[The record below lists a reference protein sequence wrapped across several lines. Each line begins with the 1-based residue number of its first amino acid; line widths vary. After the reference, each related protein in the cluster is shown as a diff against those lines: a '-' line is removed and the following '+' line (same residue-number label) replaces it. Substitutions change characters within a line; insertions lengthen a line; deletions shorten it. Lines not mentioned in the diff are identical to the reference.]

1 MEKQSAVSPA
11 LSDVGYSL
19 GILKAL
25 GDSLVC
31 IGKAGPA
38 LALLDD
44 TVANLGH
51 LIIDMVDQVGA
62 ALGVMEA

>member
-1 MEKQSAVSPA
+1 MKPA
-11 LSDVGYSL
+11 PSLKTPCDVGYSL

-38 LALLDD
+38 VALLDD

-51 LIIDMVDQVGA
+51 LIIDLVDRVGVS
-62 ALGVMEA
+62 LEVL

>member
-1 MEKQSAVSPA
+1 MEKKVSAPSLEP
-11 LSDVGYSL
+11 LYDVGYSL

-31 IGKAGPA
+31 IGKAGA
-38 LALLDD
+38 DVALLDD

-51 LIIDMVDQVGA
+51 LIIDLVDKVGA
-62 ALGVMEA
+62 SLEVL

>member
-31 IGKAGPA
+31 IGKAGHA
-38 LALLDD
+38 VALLDD

-51 LIIDMVDQVGA
+51 LIIDKVDEVSA
-62 ALGVMEA
+62 ALGVIQA